1 MQGSCLCGAI
11 VYQVDSLDTPVRH
24 CSCHTCRKAHAA
36 AFNTGCGVK
45 KEHFRWVQGEAL
57 LAHYESSPGKV
68 RHFCSRCGSQLVAE
82 KVGVP
87 YMVLRLA
94 TLDDDPG
101 VRPSAHIWTS
111 HEVPWLSYGED
122 LPRCEE
128 WPPGYP
134 G

>member
-1 MQGSCLCGAI
+1 
-11 VYQVDSLDTPVRH
+11 
-24 CSCHTCRKAHAA
+24 
-36 AFNTGCGVK
+36 
-45 KEHFRWVQGEAL
+45 L